1 MKSGHVSHAQDRD
14 GTQFSDGLRGD
25 AAPGRCVEAFSA
37 TESTVGDLYLGGLP
51 SVSIWVKDA
60 AQVRD
65 ACEILQQVQAQQTRL
80 QCPACD
86 YDLRGHSG
94 KATCPECGES
104 ITANSADRQC
114 PQCGETVPHDFEICW
129 NCGADC

>member
-1 MKSGHVSHAQDRD
+1 MVIEVMRRLENASI
-14 GTQFSDGLRGD
+14 
-25 AAPGRCVEAFSA
+25 EAFTA

-60 AQVRD
+60 VKVRD
-65 ACEILQQVQAQQTRL
+65 ARAILREVQAQQT
-80 QCPACD
+80 
-86 YDLRGHSG
+86 G
-94 KATCPECGES
+94 KS
-104 ITANSADRQC
+104 IIAKSEDRQC

>member
-1 MKSGHVSHAQDRD
+1 MHNIAVVRNSPMVLEVMRR
-14 GTQFSDGLRGD
+14 LED
-25 AAPGRCVEAFSA
+25 ASIEAFTA

-60 AQVRD
+60 ARVRD
-65 ACEILQQVQAQQTRL
+65 AREILQEVQAQQTRIR
-80 QCPACD
+80 CPACD

-94 KATCPECGES
+94 KATCPECGKS
-104 ITANSADRQC
+104 ITAKSGDRQC
-114 PQCGETVPHDFEICW
+114 PRCRETVPQDFEICW

>member
-1 MKSGHVSHAQDRD
+1 MHKIAVVRNSPMVSEV
-14 GTQFSDGLRGD
+14 LRLLED
-25 AAPGRCVEAFSA
+25 ASIEAFSA

-60 AQVRD
+60 ARVSD
-65 ACEILQQVQAQQTRL
+65 AREILQEAQAQQTTIR
-80 QCPACD
+80 CPACD

-94 KATCPECGES
+94 ETACPECGKS
-104 ITANSADRQC
+104 LTAKSGDHQC
-114 PQCGETVPHDFEICW
+114 PKCGETVPQDFEICW